1 MNGSLNDA
9 ISEDISRSKKMKFIL
24 KALIFLC
31 TSASAYAQTLNPN
44 LFSGSDIGAQINS
57 AVAACSPTANCTIT
71 IPAGTYNET
80 TQIKIV
86 GTNIH
91 LVGSRVTLVANSGT
105 VMASLTGG
113 SKNSIE
119 GITFNL
125 NGVVTYGIVVNGNA
139 VNITLKRNKFVGSGA
154 YGIYANYAGE
164 GLAILDNSFE
174 SDSTGHGPGPM
185 TIQFTSHF
193 RVERNHFRNTFGFGI
208 PTIGSSHGIISGND
222 FYQPAFTLTVPAGSA
237 QTSFTFT
244 LPSYVTRVGAHVDG
258 VATPL
263 TKLSSTTDGKT
274 WTATFA
280 AAPGPRA
287 TVTFLGWQALE
298 NIQVNSQSF
307 DISITGNTMDGTG
320 DSGIDVVSDYH
331 ATTLATETSKNN
343 QTVFNFTGKVTFFAG
358 VEIGGRV
365 LSGSDILNGGP
376 VNTSGNNW
384 TVTLAKP
391 QPLGTSISLVNLS
404 IMANG
409 PADLPG
415 QVVISRNSVRRA
427 AATGIGLESGAP
439 NIVVSSNV
447 VEDCGQS
454 SSDPSYSSGIFAANS
469 SNISIKNNTITNTLT
484 VPSMR
489 FGVSMNYTTQDDG
502 SVDKLVRIG
511 GNVFSGIFQ
520 HQIYIPSQSP
530 TQRQTGIDVE
540 GITISYPEQIN
551 TDDVWSVLP
560 NKTNYFAYA
569 SNNITLVRDT
579 VNKMGGVASIG
590 YPGNRGNNAFYVQM
604 NPTSVTL
611 FGSNSILK
619 LSWWAKLTSGVWGVQ
634 LWSHAGGVSGQFS
647 AQEIDVSGT
656 GWRQYSIY
664 ISTSGLDLGNGIF
677 IRLVGSGTGNIQN
690 ITFAS
695 TPIDNSGNT

>member
-1 MNGSLNDA
+1 
-9 ISEDISRSKKMKFIL
+9 MKFDL

-31 TSASAYAQTLNPN
+31 TSASAYAQTLNLN

-105 VMASLTGG
+105 VMASITGG

-125 NGVVTYGIVVNGNA
+125 NGIVTYGIVVNGNGA
-139 VNITLKRNKFVGSGA
+139 DITLKHNKFVGAGA

-208 PTIGSSHGIISGND
+208 PTISSSHGIISGND
-222 FYQPAFTLTVPAGSA
+222 FYQPAFTLTVPAGSG

-263 TKLSSTTDGKT
+263 AKLSTTDGKT

-287 TVTFLGWQALE
+287 IITFLGWQALE

-358 VEIGGRV
+358 VEIDGRV

-384 TVTLAKP
+384 TATLAKP
-391 QPLGTSISLVNLS
+391 QPAGTLISLVNLS

-415 QVVISRNSVRRA
+415 QVVISGNSVRRA
-427 AATGIGLESGAP
+427 SATGIGLESGAP
-439 NIVVSSNV
+439 NIVVSSNII
-447 VEDCGQS
+447 EDCGQS

-469 SNISIKNNTITNTLT
+469 SNVSIKNNTITNTQT
-484 VPSMR
+484 TPSMQ
-489 FGVSMNYTTQDDG
+489 FGISMNYTTQDNG
-502 SVDKLVRIG
+502 SVDKLVKIS

-520 HQIYIPSQSP
+520 HQIHIPSQSP

-540 GITISYPEQIN
+540 GPTVPYPEQIN
-551 TDDVWSVLP
+551 TSDVWSVVP
-560 NKTNYFAYA
+560 NNTKYFTYA
-569 SNNITLVRDT
+569 SNNITLIRDT
-579 VNKMGGVASIG
+579 KNVMNGIASIG
-590 YPGNRGNNAFYVQM
+590 YPGNRNNSAFYVQM
-604 NPTSVTL
+604 NPTSVGL
-611 FGSNSILK
+611 FGTNSILK
-619 LSWWAKLTSGVWGVQ
+619 VSWWARLTTGIWGVQ
-634 LWSHAGGVSGQFS
+634 LWSHAGGASGQFS
-647 AQEIDVSGT
+647 AQEIDVSST

-664 ISTSGLDLGNGIF
+664 ISTSGLDLGDGVF
-677 IRLVGSGTGNIQN
+677 LRLVGSGAGNIQN

-695 TPIDNSGNT
+695 TPMDYGGNTPR